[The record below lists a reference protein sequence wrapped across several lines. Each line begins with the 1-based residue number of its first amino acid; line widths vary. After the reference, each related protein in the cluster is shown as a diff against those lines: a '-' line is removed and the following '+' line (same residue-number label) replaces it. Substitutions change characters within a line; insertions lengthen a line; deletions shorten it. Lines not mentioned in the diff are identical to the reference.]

1 MKAFDVLS
9 NIVYAPL
16 KISDPTDGE
25 ERISAIEG
33 TPEIVYIFLDFI
45 APQNYHKKKYYH
57 IHRLPV
63 GSRLDEWVYKHLVE
77 QEQFARYLD
86 RYRERKGINS
96 DNIDQYIL
104 RKHYYPKAFRVLKKK
119 KNFHLAAWSKP
130 RRQFS
135 YERKSNLFL
144 KTGEEI
150 PFDFRNVIQ
159 VFFTVKHS
167 ADRFILSEGGSGSSG
182 QRENNTL
189 FTAIYHLVS
198 KRKPVRYYLIKYNG
212 DNQFEYIRCSRK
224 ILLTDGFGSNYDLDK
239 SLRLEIEKAGID
251 WYKIPQLKRG

>member
-86 RYRERKGINS
+86 HYRERKGINS

-104 RKHYYPKAFRVLKKK
+104 RRHYYPKALRVLKKK
-119 KNFHLAAWSKP
+119 KNFHLAVWSKP
-130 RRQFS
+130 RHQFS

-144 KTGEEI
+144 KIGEEI
-150 PFDFRNVIQ
+150 LFDFRNVIQ

-167 ADRFILSEGGSGSSG
+167 ADRFILSEGGSGSSYLFSPDGRKKANFTDFSFISTRATPDPLNIYGSSG
-182 QRENNTL
+182 QRKNNTL

-198 KRKPVRYYLIKYNG
+198 KRARSILF
-212 DNQFEYIRCSRK
+212 DK
-224 ILLTDGFGSNYDLDK
+224 I
-239 SLRLEIEKAGID
+239 
-251 WYKIPQLKRG
+251 